1 MNEELTEAIDSN
13 EALAQSSGRH
23 QYQHQ
28 TMTLHNTV
36 GLVFM
41 SIFAF
46 ILLVALLR
54 QQTRYQALAVELAHH
69 LS

>member
-1 MNEELTEAIDSN
+1 MNERLAEAIDN
-13 EALAQSSGRH
+13 NDVLTPAHGRS

-54 QQTRYQALAVELAHH
+54 QQTRYQELAVKLAK
-69 LS
+69 SQ